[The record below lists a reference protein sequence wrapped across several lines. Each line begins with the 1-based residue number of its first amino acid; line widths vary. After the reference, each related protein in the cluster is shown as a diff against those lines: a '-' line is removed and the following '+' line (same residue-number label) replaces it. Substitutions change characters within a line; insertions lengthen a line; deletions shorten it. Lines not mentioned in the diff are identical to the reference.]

1 MLCTKVGTASANAIA
16 TATAYAATRSPIL
29 SKHANWLS
37 AKFRIPTRLP
47 TRLQPESTGWLAATK
62 SAISDAAAGA
72 VLATTPLAAYA
83 VWADTN
89 AGATNDVSAAASD
102 EFWSATSVPSGPV
115 FAPSD
120 SLAPAEPAARLYATA
135 TEAAVSEEHWWCSR
149 FFKCNRS
156 PAFCA
161 SCMYT
166 IVCICIYYIASFISS
181 HSSYFRRLKKRT
193 RNTFCQML

>member
-1 MLCTKVGTASANAIA
+1 MPIENPFLSMLCTKVGTASANAIA
-16 TATAYAATRSPIL
+16 TATAHAATRSPIL

-37 AKFRIPTRLP
+37 AKFRIP

-115 FAPSD
+115 FAPSE
-120 SLAPAEPAARLYATA
+120 SLAPAESAARLYATA

-149 FFKCNRS
+149 FFEE
-156 PAFCA
+156 
-161 SCMYT
+161 
-166 IVCICIYYIASFISS
+166 
-181 HSSYFRRLKKRT
+181 
-193 RNTFCQML
+193 